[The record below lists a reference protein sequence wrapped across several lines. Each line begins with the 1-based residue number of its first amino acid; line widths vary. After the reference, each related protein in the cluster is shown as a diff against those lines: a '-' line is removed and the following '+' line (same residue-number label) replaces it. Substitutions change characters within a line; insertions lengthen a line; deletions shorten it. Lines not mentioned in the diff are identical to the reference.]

1 MDIKDHNK
9 GREKTVMRKRL
20 RIAVFTVVLLG
31 IVLMGFRYF
40 DFVSKIVYEESVSH
54 LTEVFHQSDNMLREL
69 TNKNLTYLH
78 MWGENLQNTYSEEEI
93 RDYIKKAQEDAGFL
107 EFYFLSA
114 DGNYKMVT
122 GETGYLGLQENIE
135 EDIRQGND
143 VIANAAVPG
152 RPQMLVFATPKAHGT
167 YQGFEYDAIA
177 IAYENSDIVD
187 VLNISAFNGNA
198 QSFVVHPD
206 GRVVVDHS
214 SESWGNVYNF
224 FGILREH
231 SSMSE
236 KEILELSDKFSS
248 GHADAMLLNLDGR
261 NYYLVYEKSD
271 IQDWIFLG
279 LVQAEIV
286 NASMNSLQRST
297 MLLVSVVVFC
307 IAAFFIS
314 LIIQKNRTS
323 LRKKDT
329 QILYRDELFQK
340 LSMNVNDV
348 FLMLDA
354 KTYQADYVSPNVEK
368 LLGITVEQIRND
380 IRILGKLHSGENED
394 PEKNYLEKIQVHEQK
409 EWDFEYVHQ
418 KTGEKRWFHNIA
430 MGSEVNGK
438 KKYILVMSDRTSD
451 RKMNRALSEA
461 VRAAETAN
469 RAKSTFLSNMS
480 HDIRTPMNAIIG
492 FTTLAVS
499 NIDDKNRVRDYLGKI
514 LSSSNHLLSLINDI
528 LDMSRIESGKL
539 HLEETEVSLS
549 DVLHDLKT
557 IISGQVH
564 AKQLDL
570 YMDAM
575 DITNEDVYCDRTR
588 LNQVL
593 LNLLS
598 NAIKFTPAG
607 GTVSVRLKQ
616 FPGLQRGSELYE
628 IRVKDNGIGMSQEFV
643 QKLFSPFERERTS
656 TVSRTQGTG
665 LGMAITKN
673 IVDMM
678 GGTIEVQTEQG
689 KGTEF
694 IVRLPF
700 RIQSGNHR
708 IEKIAE
714 LEGLKAL
721 VADDDFNTCDSVT
734 KMLVKV
740 GMRSEWTLSG
750 KEAVLRARQSM
761 ELGDAFHAYI
771 IDWRLP
777 DMNGI
782 EVTRQI
788 RSLGDDTPII
798 ILTAYDWSD
807 IEVEA
812 REAGVTAFCAKP
824 LFMSD
829 IRETL
834 MTVIGQSQDEPEKSI
849 LPTAGS
855 DFRGKCILL
864 AEDNE
869 LNSEIA
875 VELLN
880 EYGFLV
886 DTAENG
892 AETVEKVKNS
902 KPGDYHLVLMDVQM
916 PVMNGYE
923 ATKAIRALDNPA
935 LAGITILAM
944 TANAFDEDRKKAL
957 ECGMDGFLSKPIVIE
972 ELIAMLQ
979 KNLNQASVV
988 SEKTHI

>member
-1 MDIKDHNK
+1 MRRMNIKNHNTN
-9 GREKTVMRKRL
+9 REKTVMRKQL
-20 RIAVFTVVLLG
+20 RIAVFIAVLVG
-31 IVLMGFRYF
+31 IVLMVFQYFR
-40 DFVSKIVYEESVSH
+40 FVSKTIYEESVSH

-69 TNKNLTYLH
+69 TDKNLTYLH
-78 MWGENLQNTYSEEEI
+78 MWGENLQDISNEDEI
-93 RDYIKKAQEDAGFL
+93 RDYIKKAQKDAGFM

-114 DGNYKMVT
+114 EGNYKMAT
-122 GETGYLGLQENIE
+122 GETGYLGLQEDIG

-143 VIANAAVPG
+143 VIANAALPG
-152 RPQMLVFATPKAHGT
+152 KSQLLVFATPEAHGI

-177 IAYENSDIVD
+177 IAYENSDIVE
-187 VLNISAFNGNA
+187 VLDISAFNGNA
-198 QSFVVHPD
+198 QSLIVHPD
-206 GRVVVDHS
+206 GRVVIDHS

-224 FGILREH
+224 FGLLREH
-231 SSMSE
+231 SDMSE
-236 KEILELSDKFSS
+236 KELNELLEKFKA
-248 GHADAMLLNLDGR
+248 GRTDAMLLNLDGG
-261 NYYLVYEKSD
+261 NYYLVYEKSN
-271 IQDWIFLG
+271 IQDWMFLG
-279 LVQAEIV
+279 LVQADIV

-297 MLLVSVVVFC
+297 MLLVGVVVLC
-307 IAAFFIS
+307 IAAFLIS
-314 LIIQKNRTS
+314 LIIQTNRTN
-323 LRKKDT
+323 LRRKDT
-329 QILYRDELFQK
+329 EILYRDELFQK
-340 LSMNVNDV
+340 LSMNVDDV

-354 KTYQADYVSPNVEK
+354 KTYQADYVSPNAEK
-368 LLGITVEQIRND
+368 LLGITAEQIRKD
-380 IRILGKLHSGENED
+380 IRVLGKLHPAEHED
-394 PEKNYLEKIQVHEQK
+394 SEKNYLEEIQVHEQR
-409 EWDFEYVHQ
+409 EGDFKYVHL

-451 RKMNRALSEA
+451 WKMNQALSEA

-469 RAKSTFLSNMS
+469 KAKSTFLSNMS

-499 NIDDKNRVRDYLGKI
+499 NIDDKKRVQDYLGKI

-528 LDMSRIESGKL
+528 LDMSRIESGKI

-549 DVLHDLKT
+549 EVLHDLKT
-557 IISGQVH
+557 IISGQIH
-564 AKQLDL
+564 AKQLEL

-575 DITNEDVYCDRTR
+575 DVTNEDVYCDKTR

-598 NAIKFTPAG
+598 NAVKFTPAG
-607 GTVSVRLKQ
+607 GTVSVRIRQCHGTQK
-616 FPGLQRGSELYE
+616 GSELYE

-643 QKLFSPFERERTS
+643 QKIFSPFERERTS

-678 GGTIEVQTEQG
+678 GGTIEVQTEQD

-700 RIQSGNHR
+700 RTQPEHQR
-708 IEKIAE
+708 TEKIAE

-721 VADDDFNTCDSVT
+721 VVDDDFNTCDSVT
-734 KMLVKV
+734 KMLVRV

-807 IEVEA
+807 IEAEA
-812 REAGVTAFCAKP
+812 RAAGVTAFCAKP

-834 MTVIGQSQDEPEKSI
+834 MTAIGQSQSEPEDSV
-849 LPTAGS
+849 LPAAGS
-855 DFRGKCILL
+855 DFRGRCILL
-864 AEDNE
+864 VEDNE
-869 LNSEIA
+869 LNREIA
-875 VELLN
+875 VEILN

-892 AETVEKVKNS
+892 AEAVEKVKNS
-902 KPGDYHLVLMDVQM
+902 TSGKYDLVLMDVQM

-923 ATKAIRALDNPA
+923 ATKQIRALDDPA

-957 ECGMDGFLSKPIVIE
+957 KCGMDGFLSKPIVIE
-972 ELIAMLQ
+972 ELISTLQ
-979 KNLNQASVV
+979 KNLDQV
-988 SEKTHI
+988 SGV

>member
-1 MDIKDHNK
+1 MDIKKHNK
-9 GREKTVMRKRL
+9 GREKTVRRKRF
-20 RIAVFTVVLLG
+20 RIAVFTAVLLG
-31 IVLMGFRYF
+31 IVLMVFRYF
-40 DFVSKIVYEESVSH
+40 DFVSKTIYEESVSH

-69 TNKNLTYLH
+69 TDKNLTYLH
-78 MWGENLQNTYSEEEI
+78 IWGENLQNTSSEDEI
-93 RDYIKKAQEDAGFL
+93 RNYIKNAQEDAGFL
-107 EFYFLSA
+107 DFFFLSA

-143 VIANAAVPG
+143 VISNAAVPG
-152 RPQMLVFATPKAHGT
+152 KSQLLVFATPKAHGN

-177 IAYENSDIVD
+177 IAYENSNIVD
-187 VLNISAFNGNA
+187 VLDISAFNGNA
-198 QSFVVHPD
+198 QSFIVHPD
-206 GRVVVDHS
+206 GRVVIDHS
-214 SESWGNVYNF
+214 SELWGNVYNF
-224 FGILREH
+224 FGVLREH
-231 SSMSE
+231 SDMSE
-236 KEILELSDKFSS
+236 KELNELLEKFKA
-248 GHADAMLLNLDGR
+248 GRTDAMLLNLDGG
-261 NYYLVYEKSD
+261 NYYLVYEKSN
-271 IQDWIFLG
+271 IQDWMFLG
-279 LVQAEIV
+279 LVQADIV

-297 MLLVSVVVFC
+297 MLLVGVVVLC
-307 IAAFFIS
+307 IAAFLIS
-314 LIIQKNRTS
+314 LIIQTNRTN
-323 LRKKDT
+323 LRRKDT
-329 QILYRDELFQK
+329 EILYRDELFQK
-340 LSMNVNDV
+340 LSMNVDDV

-354 KTYQADYVSPNVEK
+354 KTYQADYVSPNAEK
-368 LLGITVEQIRND
+368 LLGITAEQIRKD
-380 IRILGKLHSGENED
+380 IRVLGKLHPAEHED
-394 PEKNYLEKIQVHEQK
+394 SEKNYLEEIQVHEQR
-409 EWDFEYVHQ
+409 EGDFKYVHL

-451 RKMNRALSEA
+451 WKMNQALSEA

-469 RAKSTFLSNMS
+469 KAKSTFLSNMS

-499 NIDDKNRVRDYLGKI
+499 NIDDKKRVQDYLGKI

-528 LDMSRIESGKL
+528 LDMSRIESGKI

-549 DVLHDLKT
+549 EVLHDLKT
-557 IISGQVH
+557 IISGQIH
-564 AKQLDL
+564 AKQLEL

-575 DITNEDVYCDRTR
+575 DVTNEDVYCDKTR

-598 NAIKFTPAG
+598 NAVKFTPAG
-607 GTVSVRLKQ
+607 GTVSVRIRQCHGTQK
-616 FPGLQRGSELYE
+616 GSELYE

-643 QKLFSPFERERTS
+643 QKIFSPFERERTS

-700 RIQSGNHR
+700 RTQPEHQR
-708 IEKIAE
+708 TEKIAE

-721 VADDDFNTCDSVT
+721 VVDDDFNTCDSVT
-734 KMLVKV
+734 KMLVRV

-807 IEVEA
+807 IEAEA
-812 REAGVTAFCAKP
+812 RAAGVTAFCAKP

-834 MTVIGQSQDEPEKSI
+834 MTAIGQSQSEPEDSV
-849 LPTAGS
+849 LPAAGS
-855 DFRGKCILL
+855 DFRGRCILL
-864 AEDNE
+864 VEDNE
-869 LNSEIA
+869 LNREIA
-875 VELLN
+875 VEILN

-892 AETVEKVKNS
+892 AEAVEKVKNS
-902 KPGDYHLVLMDVQM
+902 TSGKYDLVLMDVQM

-923 ATKAIRALDNPA
+923 ATKQIRALDDPA

-957 ECGMDGFLSKPIVIE
+957 KCGMDGFLSKPIVIE
-972 ELIAMLQ
+972 ELISTLQ
-979 KNLNQASVV
+979 KNLDQV
-988 SEKTHI
+988 SGV

>member
-1 MDIKDHNK
+1 MRRMNIKNHNTN
-9 GREKTVMRKRL
+9 REKTVMRKQL
-20 RIAVFTVVLLG
+20 RIAVFIAVLVG
-31 IVLMGFRYF
+31 IVLMVFQYFR
-40 DFVSKIVYEESVSH
+40 FVSKTIYEESVSH

-69 TNKNLTYLH
+69 TDKNLTYLH
-78 MWGENLQNTYSEEEI
+78 MWGENLQDISNEDEI
-93 RDYIKKAQEDAGFL
+93 RDYIKKAQKDAGFM

-114 DGNYKMVT
+114 EGNYKMAT
-122 GETGYLGLQENIE
+122 GETGYLGLQEDIG

-143 VIANAAVPG
+143 VIANAALPG
-152 RPQMLVFATPKAHGT
+152 KSQLLVFATPEAHGI

-177 IAYENSDIVD
+177 IAYENSDIVE
-187 VLNISAFNGNA
+187 VLDISAFNGNA
-198 QSFVVHPD
+198 QSLIVHPN
-206 GRVVVDHS
+206 GRVVIDHS

-224 FGILREH
+224 FGLLREH
-231 SSMSE
+231 SDMSE
-236 KEILELSDKFSS
+236 KEFNELLEKFKA
-248 GHADAMLLNLDGR
+248 GRTDAMLLNLDGG
-261 NYYLVYEKSD
+261 NYYLVYEKSN
-271 IQDWIFLG
+271 IQDWMFLG
-279 LVQAEIV
+279 LVQADIV
-286 NASMNSLQRST
+286 NASMNSLQRRT
-297 MLLVSVVVFC
+297 MLLVGVVVLC
-307 IAAFFIS
+307 IAAFLIS
-314 LIIQKNRTS
+314 LIIQTNRTN
-323 LRKKDT
+323 LRRKDT
-329 QILYRDELFQK
+329 EILYRDELFQK
-340 LSMNVNDV
+340 LSMNVDDV

-354 KTYQADYVSPNVEK
+354 KTYQADYVSPNAEK
-368 LLGITVEQIRND
+368 LLGITAEQIRKD
-380 IRILGKLHSGENED
+380 IRVLGKLHPAEHED
-394 PEKNYLEKIQVHEQK
+394 PEKNYLEEIQVHEQR
-409 EWDFEYVHQ
+409 EGDFKYVHL

-451 RKMNRALSEA
+451 WKMNQALSEA

-469 RAKSTFLSNMS
+469 KAKSTFLSHMS

-499 NIDDKNRVRDYLGKI
+499 NIDDKKRVQEYLGKI

-528 LDMSRIESGKL
+528 LDMSRIESGKI

-549 DVLHDLKT
+549 EVFHDLKT
-557 IISGQVH
+557 IISGQIH
-564 AKQLDL
+564 AKQLEL

-575 DITNEDVYCDRTR
+575 DVTNEDVYCDKTR

-598 NAIKFTPAG
+598 NAVKFTPAG
-607 GTVSVRLKQ
+607 GTVSVRIRQCHGTQK
-616 FPGLQRGSELYE
+616 GSELYE

-643 QKLFSPFERERTS
+643 QKIFSPFERERTS

-700 RIQSGNHR
+700 RTQPEHQR
-708 IEKIAE
+708 TEKIAE

-721 VADDDFNTCDSVT
+721 VVDDDFNTCDSVT
-734 KMLVKV
+734 KMLVRV

-807 IEVEA
+807 IEAEA
-812 REAGVTAFCAKP
+812 RAAGVTAFCAKP

-834 MTVIGQSQDEPEKSI
+834 MTAIGQSQSEPEDSV
-849 LPTAGS
+849 LPAAGS
-855 DFRGKCILL
+855 DFRGRCILL
-864 AEDNE
+864 VEDNE

-875 VELLN
+875 VEILN

-886 DTAENG
+886 DTAKNG
-892 AETVEKVKNS
+892 AEAVEKVKNS
-902 KPGDYHLVLMDVQM
+902 TPGKYDLVLMDVQM
-916 PVMNGYE
+916 PIMNGYE
-923 ATKAIRALDNPA
+923 ATKEIRALDNPA

-972 ELIAMLQ
+972 ELISTLHD
-979 KNLNQASVV
+979 NLLG
-988 SEKTHI
+988 

>member
-1 MDIKDHNK
+1 MDIKNNNK
-9 GREKTVMRKRL
+9 DRKRTVIGK
-20 RIAVFTVVLLG
+20 RFGIAAFIAAFACIILL
-31 IVLMGFRYF
+31 IFQYFR
-40 DFVSKIVYEESVSH
+40 FVSKTVYEESVSH

-69 TNKNLTYLH
+69 TDKNLTYLH
-78 MWGENLQNTYSEEEI
+78 MWGDNLQNITSEDEI
-93 RDYIKKAQEDAGFL
+93 RDYIKKAQENAGFV

-114 DGNYKMVT
+114 DGNYKVVT
-122 GETGYLGLQENIE
+122 GNTGYLGLQENIE
-135 EDIRQGND
+135 EEIRQGND
-143 VIANAAVPG
+143 VIAKAAVPG
-152 RPQMLVFATPKAHGT
+152 KSQLLVFATPKAHGI

-177 IAYENSDIVD
+177 IAYENSDIVN
-187 VLNISAFNGNA
+187 VLDISVFNGNA

-214 SESWGNVYNF
+214 SASWGNVYNI
-224 FGILREH
+224 FGFLREH
-231 SSMSE
+231 SDMSE
-236 KEILELSDKFSS
+236 KEVNELLDKFKA
-248 GHADAMLLNLDGR
+248 GRTGAMLLNLDGR
-261 NYYLVYEKSD
+261 SYYLVYEKSD
-271 IQDWIFLG
+271 IQDWMFLG
-279 LVQAEIV
+279 LVQADIV
-286 NASMNSLQRST
+286 NDSMNSLQRST
-297 MLLVSVVVFC
+297 ILLVSAVVLC

-314 LIIQKNRTS
+314 LVIQKSRIN
-323 LRKKDT
+323 LKKKDT
-329 QILYRDELFQK
+329 EILYRDELFQK
-340 LSMNVNDV
+340 LSMNVDDV

-354 KTYQADYVSPNVEK
+354 KTYHADYVSPNVEN
-368 LLGITVEQIRND
+368 LLGITVEQIRKD
-380 IRILGKLHSGENED
+380 ISILGKLHTAEQGE
-394 PEKNYLEKIQVHEQK
+394 PEKNYLEEIQVNEQR
-409 EWDFEYVHQ
+409 EWDFEYVHLR
-418 KTGEKRWFHNIA
+418 TGEKRRFHNIA

-438 KKYILVMSDRTSD
+438 KKYILVMSDRTAD
-451 RKMNRALSEA
+451 WKMNQALSEA

-499 NIDDKNRVRDYLGKI
+499 NIDDKKRVRDYLGKI

-528 LDMSRIESGKL
+528 LDMSRIESGKI

-557 IISGQVH
+557 IISGQIY

-575 DITNEDVYCDRTR
+575 DVKDEDVYCDKTR

-598 NAIKFTPAG
+598 NAVKFTPAG

-616 FPGLQRGSELYE
+616 FPGTVKDSGLYE
-628 IRVKDNGIGMSQEFV
+628 IRVKDNGIGMSKEFV
-643 QKLFSPFERERTS
+643 KKIFSPFERERTS

-700 RIQSGNHR
+700 RIHFKQHHT
-708 IEKIAE
+708 EKIAE

-721 VADDDFNTCDSVT
+721 VVDDDFNTCDSVT
-734 KMLVKV
+734 KMLVRI

-812 REAGVTAFCAKP
+812 RAAGVTAFCSKP
-824 LFMSD
+824 MFMSD
-829 IRETL
+829 IRDTL
-834 MTVIGQSQDEPEKSI
+834 MIAIGQMQAEAEDTSH
-849 LPTAGS
+849 LAAGS
-855 DFRGKCILL
+855 DFRGRCILL
-864 AEDNE
+864 VEDNE
-869 LNSEIA
+869 LNSEIT
-875 VELLN
+875 VEILN
-880 EYGFLV
+880 GYGCQV
-886 DTAENG
+886 DTAVNG
-892 AETVEKVKNS
+892 AEAVKKIKNS
-902 KPGDYHLVLMDVQM
+902 NPGDYDLVLMDVQM

-923 ATKAIRALDNPA
+923 ATRQIRALNDPA

-944 TANAFDEDRKKAL
+944 TANAFDEDKKKAL
-957 ECGMDGFLSKPIVIE
+957 ECGMDGFLTKPIVIE
-972 ELIAMLQ
+972 ELIGVLQ
-979 KNLNQASVV
+979 KNL
-988 SEKTHI
+988 KK

>member
-1 MDIKDHNK
+1 MRRMNIKNHNTN
-9 GREKTVMRKRL
+9 REKTVMRKQL
-20 RIAVFTVVLLG
+20 RIAVFIAVLVG
-31 IVLMGFRYF
+31 IVLMVFQYFR
-40 DFVSKIVYEESVSH
+40 FVSKTIYEESVSH

-69 TNKNLTYLH
+69 TDKNLTYLH
-78 MWGENLQNTYSEEEI
+78 MWGENLQDISNEDEI
-93 RDYIKKAQEDAGFL
+93 RDYIKKAQKDAGFM

-114 DGNYKMVT
+114 EGNYKMAT
-122 GETGYLGLQENIE
+122 GETGYLGLQEDIG

-143 VIANAAVPG
+143 VIANAALPG
-152 RPQMLVFATPKAHGT
+152 KSQLLVFATPEAHGI

-177 IAYENSDIVD
+177 IAYENSDIVE
-187 VLNISAFNGNA
+187 VLDISAFNGNA
-198 QSFVVHPD
+198 QSLIVHPD
-206 GRVVVDHS
+206 GRVVIDHS

-224 FGILREH
+224 FGLLREH
-231 SSMSE
+231 SDMSE
-236 KEILELSDKFSS
+236 KELNELLEKFKA
-248 GHADAMLLNLDGR
+248 GRTDAMLLNLDGG
-261 NYYLVYEKSD
+261 NYYLVYEKSN
-271 IQDWIFLG
+271 IQDWMFLG
-279 LVQAEIV
+279 LVQADIV

-297 MLLVSVVVFC
+297 MLLVGVVVLC
-307 IAAFFIS
+307 IAAFLIS
-314 LIIQKNRTS
+314 LIIQTNRTN
-323 LRKKDT
+323 LRRKDT
-329 QILYRDELFQK
+329 EILYRDELFQK
-340 LSMNVNDV
+340 LSMNVDDV

-354 KTYQADYVSPNVEK
+354 KTYQADYVSPNAEK
-368 LLGITVEQIRND
+368 LLGITAEQIRKD
-380 IRILGKLHSGENED
+380 IRVLGKLHPAEHED
-394 PEKNYLEKIQVHEQK
+394 SEKNYLEEIQVHEQR
-409 EWDFEYVHQ
+409 EGDFKYVHL

-451 RKMNRALSEA
+451 WKMNQALSEA

-469 RAKSTFLSNMS
+469 KAKSTFLSNMS

-499 NIDDKNRVRDYLGKI
+499 NIDDKKRVQDYLGKI

-528 LDMSRIESGKL
+528 LDMSRIESGKI

-549 DVLHDLKT
+549 EVLHDLKT
-557 IISGQVH
+557 IISGQIH
-564 AKQLDL
+564 AKQLEL

-575 DITNEDVYCDRTR
+575 DVTNEDVYCDKTR

-598 NAIKFTPAG
+598 NAVKFTLAG
-607 GTVSVRLKQ
+607 GTVSVRIRQCHGTQK
-616 FPGLQRGSELYE
+616 GSELYE

-643 QKLFSPFERERTS
+643 QKIFSPFERERTS

-700 RIQSGNHR
+700 RTQPEHQR
-708 IEKIAE
+708 TEKIAE

-721 VADDDFNTCDSVT
+721 VVDDDFNTCDSVT
-734 KMLVKV
+734 KMLVRV

-807 IEVEA
+807 IEAEA
-812 REAGVTAFCAKP
+812 RAAGVTAFCAKP

-834 MTVIGQSQDEPEKSI
+834 MTAIGQSQSEPEDSV
-849 LPTAGS
+849 LPAAGS
-855 DFRGKCILL
+855 DFRGRCILL
-864 AEDNE
+864 VEDNE
-869 LNSEIA
+869 LNREIA

-880 EYGFLV
+880 EYGFLI
-886 DTAENG
+886 DSAENG
-892 AETVEKVKNS
+892 AEAVEKVKNS
-902 KPGDYHLVLMDVQM
+902 EPGNYDLVLMDVQM

-923 ATKAIRALDNPA
+923 ATKQIRALDDPA

-957 ECGMDGFLSKPIVIE
+957 KCGMDGFLSKPIVIE
-972 ELIAMLQ
+972 ELISTLQ
-979 KNLNQASVV
+979 KNLDQV
-988 SEKTHI
+988 SGV

>member
-1 MDIKDHNK
+1 MDIKNHNTDRK
-9 GREKTVMRKRL
+9 KTVRKKQL
-20 RIAVFTVVLLG
+20 KAAVFIAVLVG
-31 IVLMGFRYF
+31 IVLMVFRYF
-40 DFVSKIVYEESVSH
+40 GFVSKTIYEESVSH

-69 TNKNLTYLH
+69 TDKNLTYLH
-78 MWGENLQNTYSEEEI
+78 MWGENLQNTASEEEI
-93 RDYIKKAQEDAGFL
+93 RDCIKKAQEDAGFL
-107 EFYFLSA
+107 EFYFLSS
-114 DGNYKMVT
+114 DGHYKVIT
-122 GETGYLGLQENIE
+122 GENGYLGLQDNIE
-135 EDIRQGND
+135 EEIQKGND
-143 VIANAAVPG
+143 VITSAAVPG
-152 RPQMLVFATPKAHGT
+152 KSQMLVFATPKAHGI

-187 VLNISAFNGNA
+187 VLDISAFDGNA
-198 QSFVVHPD
+198 QSFIVHPD

-224 FGILREH
+224 FGVLREH
-231 SSMSE
+231 SDMSE
-236 KEILELSDKFSS
+236 KEINELSEKLKA
-248 GHADAMLLNLDGR
+248 GCTDAMLVNLDKE

-271 IQDWIFLG
+271 IQDWMFLG
-279 LVQAEIV
+279 LVRADIV
-286 NASMNSLQRST
+286 NASMNSLHRST
-297 MLLVSVVVFC
+297 MLLVSVVVLC
-307 IAAFFIS
+307 IAALLIS
-314 LIIQKNRTS
+314 LIIQKSRAS

-329 QILYRDELFQK
+329 EILYRDELFQK
-340 LSMNVNDV
+340 LSMNVDDA

-368 LLGITVEQIRND
+368 LMGFTVEQLQKD
-380 IRILGKLHSGENED
+380 IHVLGKLHPSDSEHS
-394 PEKNYLEKIQVHEQK
+394 KMNYVEGIQTSEQQ

-418 KTGEKRWFHNIA
+418 KTGERRWFHIVA
-430 MGSEVNGK
+430 MGSEVNRK

-451 RKMNRALSEA
+451 RNMNQALSEA

-469 RAKSTFLSNMS
+469 KAKSTFLSNMS

-499 NIDDKNRVRDYLGKI
+499 NIDDKERVRDYLGKI

-528 LDMSRIESGKL
+528 LDMSRIESGKI

-557 IISGQVH
+557 IISGQIH
-564 AKQLDL
+564 AKQLEL

-575 DITNEDVYCDRTR
+575 DVTNEDVYCDKTR

-598 NAIKFTPAG
+598 NAVKFTPAG
-607 GTVSVRLKQ
+607 GTVSVRIRQ
-616 FPGLQRGSELYE
+616 CPGTQKGSELYE

-678 GGTIEVQTEQG
+678 GGSIEVQTEQG

-694 IVRLPF
+694 IVRLPL
-700 RIQSGNHR
+700 RIQSGHQR

-721 VADDDFNTCDSVT
+721 VVDDDFNTCDSVT
-734 KMLVKV
+734 KMLVRV

-807 IEVEA
+807 IEAEA
-812 REAGVTAFCAKP
+812 RAAGVTAFCAKP
-824 LFMSD
+824 MFMSD
-829 IRETL
+829 IRDTL
-834 MTVIGQSQDEPEKSI
+834 MTAIGQKQADAEDTI

-864 AEDNE
+864 VEDNE

-875 VELLN
+875 VEILN

-892 AETVEKVKNS
+892 AEAVERVKNS
-902 KPGDYHLVLMDVQM
+902 KPGNYDLVLMDVQM
-916 PVMNGYE
+916 PVMNGYD
-923 ATKAIRALDNPA
+923 ATKQIRALDDPA

-944 TANAFDEDRKKAL
+944 TANAFDEDRKRAL
-957 ECGMDGFLSKPIVIE
+957 KCGMNGFLSKPIIIE
-972 ELIAMLQ
+972 ELLGTLQ
-979 KNLNQASVV
+979 HNLDQASGV
-988 SEKTHI
+988 SEKPHK

>member
-1 MDIKDHNK
+1 MDVKNHNTNRK
-9 GREKTVMRKRL
+9 KRVVRKRWNAAVL
-20 RIAVFTVVLLG
+20 IALFVGILLTVFQYLG
-31 IVLMGFRYF
+31 
-40 DFVSKIVYEESVSH
+40 FVSKTVYEESVSH
-54 LTEVFHQSDNMLREL
+54 LTEIFHQSDNMLSEL

-78 MWGENLQNTYSEEEI
+78 IWGEYLQNTSDESEI
-93 RDYIKKAQEDAGFL
+93 REYIEKAQEDAGFL
-107 EFYFLSA
+107 DFYFLSA
-114 DGNYKMVT
+114 DGNYKMAT

-135 EDIRQGND
+135 DEIRQGND
-143 VIANAAVPG
+143 VITNATVPG
-152 RPQMLVFATPKAHGT
+152 KSQLLVFATPRPHGS

-177 IAYENSDIVD
+177 IAYENSDIVN

-198 QSFVVHPD
+198 QSYVVHPD

-214 SESWGNVYNF
+214 SEAWGEVYNF

-231 SSMSE
+231 STLSE
-236 KEILELSDKFSS
+236 KEILKLSEEFKE
-248 GHADAMLLNLDGR
+248 GHTDAMLINLDGED
-261 NYYLVYEKSD
+261 YYLVYETKP
-271 IQDWIFLG
+271 QDWIFLG
-279 LVQAEIV
+279 LVQADIV
-286 NASMNSLQRST
+286 NASMNVLQRST
-297 MLLVSVVVFC
+297 VLLVSAVAVC
-307 IAAFFIS
+307 IAGLFIG
-314 LIIQKNRTS
+314 IILRKNRVN
-323 LRKKDT
+323 LKRKDT
-329 QILYRDELFQK
+329 EILYRDELFQK
-340 LSMNVNDV
+340 LSMNVDDV

-368 LLGITVEQIRND
+368 LLGITVEQIRKD
-380 IRILGKLHSGENED
+380 ICVLGKLHPGDVED
-394 PEKNYLEKIQVHEQK
+394 PEKKYLEEIQVHEQQ
-409 EWDFEYVHQ
+409 EWDLEYVHQ
-418 KTGEKRWFHNIA
+418 KTGEHRWFHNVA

-438 KKYILVMSDRTSD
+438 KKYILVLSDRTSD
-451 RKMNRALSEA
+451 RKMNQALSEA

-469 RAKSTFLSNMS
+469 KAKSTFLSNMS

-499 NIDDKNRVRDYLGKI
+499 NIDDKERVRDYLGKI

-528 LDMSRIESGKL
+528 LDMSRIESGKI

-549 DVLHDLKT
+549 EVLHDLKT
-557 IISGQVH
+557 IISGQIH
-564 AKQLDL
+564 AKQLEL
-570 YMDAM
+570 YMDVM
-575 DITNEDVYCDRTR
+575 DVTNEDVYCDKTR

-607 GTVSVRLKQ
+607 GTVSVRLREY
-616 FPGLQRGSELYE
+616 PGTQRGCELYE
-628 IRVKDNGIGMSQEFV
+628 IRVKDNGIGMSQKFV
-643 QKLFSPFERERTS
+643 QKIFSPFERERTS

-694 IVRLPF
+694 IIRLPL
-700 RIQSGNHR
+700 RIQPENHR

-721 VADDDFNTCDSVT
+721 VVDDDFNTCDSVT

-761 ELGDAFHAYI
+761 EMGDAFHAYI

-812 REAGVTAFCAKP
+812 RAAGVTAFCAKP
-824 LFMSD
+824 MFMSD

-834 MTVIGQSQDEPEKSI
+834 MAAIGQKQTGADDNI
-849 LPTAGS
+849 LPAADS
-855 DFRGKCILL
+855 DFRGRHILL
-864 AEDNE
+864 VEDNE
-869 LNSEIA
+869 LNREIA
-875 VELLN
+875 VALLS
-880 EYGFLV
+880 EYGFQV
-886 DTAENG
+886 DTAEDG
-892 AETVEKVKNS
+892 AEAVDKVKNS
-902 KPGDYHLVLMDVQM
+902 RPGDYDLVLMDVQM

-923 ATKAIRALDNPA
+923 ATEQIRSLDDPA

-957 ECGMDGFLSKPIVIE
+957 ACGMDGFLSKPIVIE
-972 ELIAMLQ
+972 ELISTLQ
-979 KNLNQASVV
+979 NSLG
-988 SEKTHI
+988 